1 MKLMILSLFLA
12 FPAVSAAQIIPPPPV
27 GTIPGPNAVQVNSGG
42 SLVPVGGE
50 VTDGIVFFRCV
61 APLSGLKLHVEIL
74 TILTEEFTDV
84 ATVISLA
91 VGQNQTAEVSFE
103 IPDIHPYRV
112 HWQAKWVDPVG
123 ESSPWISF
131 GNNSETETD
140 FHTGDIGPGG
150 LIYRE
155 TFLTEGF
162 PPGWAFVQMSPT
174 VRWKVDG
181 TPASVPG
188 GPVKSAPYSLNY
200 NDGVDYNDGG
210 PPNFGWAQ
218 TPIIELT
225 GTDNP
230 KLSFW
235 CNYQTDTTG
244 VLTDQRF
251 VSVHDDV
258 SGYEWLSAQL
268 STVLGG
274 CDQMGT
280 WHEHTLVLNEA
291 WGPVVLRFRFDT
303 IDSWNNQHGGWF
315 VDDIEI
321 RETAPLEIDP
331 ASLQQLDTAG
341 NPVPVGDV
349 IDDGLVTFAGSVK
362 TGNGNPLRLEIELR
376 RVGVPFSGNPTHF
389 GDLVSGTQD
398 LQLTLAGL
406 DDEGYRWQARLV
418 DANGSVSAWV
428 DFGLNPVSD
437 RDFTWVSVQA
447 APEEDDDEHRKP
459 SISCWGSI
467 PAGHSQGYIFLLFWG
482 FALLLATRIRQS

>member
-1 MKLMILSLFLA
+1 M
-12 FPAVSAAQIIPPPPV
+12 AQIGPPIPPPGGGGGPI
-27 GTIPGPNAVQVNSGG
+27 TAIPGPDGTLQQTDSQGNS
-42 SLVPVGGE
+42 LPVGAI
-50 VTDGIVFFRCV
+50 VTDGVVQFTCV
-61 APLSGLKLHVEIL
+61 APQYTNQLELHVEIL
-74 TILTEEFTDV
+74 QTYQETFNND
-84 ATVISLA
+84 ATVTSLP
-91 VGQNQTAEVSFE
+91 VSQNQTAVASFTF
-103 IPDIHPYRV
+103 PDIFPLKF
-112 HWQAKWVDPVG
+112 HWQAWWKDVITG
-123 ESSPWISF
+123 EISIKVSF
-131 GNNSETETD
+131 GNNPEVD
-140 FHTGDIGPGG
+140 PDVQTGNNGPGG

-162 PPGWAFVQMSPT
+162 PQGWTFAITLPT
-174 VRWKVDG
+174 PVVWRADG
-181 TPASVPG
+181 TPASIPG
-188 GPVKSAPYSLNY
+188 GVAKSVPFSLNY
-200 NDGVDYNDGG
+200 NDGTDYYDG
-210 PPNFGWAQ
+210 NANNGWAQ
-218 TPIIELT
+218 SPGIDLS
-225 GTDNP
+225 GTNNP
-230 KLSFW
+230 KLTFW

-244 VLTDQRF
+244 VLTDQRI
-251 VSVHDDV
+251 VSVHDDI
-258 SGYEWLSAQL
+258 SGYEWTSAQL

-291 WGPVVLRFRFDT
+291 WGPVVLRFLFDT

-376 RVGVPFSGNPTHF
+376 RVGVPFSGSPTHF

-398 LQLTLAGL
+398 LQFTLAGL
-406 DDEGYRWQARLV
+406 DDEWYRWQARLV

-428 DFGLNPVSD
+428 DFGSNPLSD
-437 RDFTWVSVQA
+437 RDFIWVSVQA